1 MALTCDVSLNSAVPG
16 SLGQF
21 SLNDTQAA
29 LVYYL
34 WLHKNPANVGQ
45 VIPAST
51 LLSQA
56 ACLDCGPSEDQLR
69 GIEVWIERQAAIDAG
84 ANVGAFDP
92 AALRVAI
99 QCLTCLPYHRLRAI
113 EILLRCQLS

>member
-1 MALTCDVSLNSAVPG
+1 MPLTCDLTLNGVVPG

-34 WLHKNPANVGQ
+34 WLQKNPSKVGQ
-45 VIPAST
+45 VIPADQ

-56 ACLDCGPSEDQLR
+56 ACLDCGVAEDVLQ
-69 GIEVWIERQAAIDAG
+69 GIEVWIQRQQAIDAG
-84 ANVGAFDP
+84 AAIGAFDP

-99 QCLTCLPYHRLRAI
+99 QCLTCLPFHRLRAI
-113 EILLRCQLS
+113 EVMLRCQVS